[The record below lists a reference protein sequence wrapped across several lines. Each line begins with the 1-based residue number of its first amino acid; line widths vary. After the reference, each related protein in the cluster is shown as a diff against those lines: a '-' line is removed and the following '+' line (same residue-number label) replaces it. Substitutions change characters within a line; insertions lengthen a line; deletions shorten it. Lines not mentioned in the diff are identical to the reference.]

1 MKMAREREN
10 LPVEVR
16 PYRVGLTLS
25 GGGAKGFAHVGA
37 LKAMEELGVRP
48 DIISGTSAGAVI
60 AVTGVNIPLW
70 GSYLISQAIVLLP
83 ALVYVA
89 VHKINI
95 IACMPYRKLR
105 ISDGLLSLLIG
116 YTLIPLMLFI
126 NSVSGLFSTNYV
138 QGSVQELVAYP
149 FWLQLLIIAV
159 LPACVEEFVF
169 RGLIY
174 HSYRKNGILGAAVLS
189 GLVFGLMHLNINQLS
204 YAAVMGI
211 IFALLVEAT
220 GSMYSSMLAH
230 FAANSYSVILMQL
243 VSMTSGGSELL
254 EQSAQAAES
263 SMNSVPVIIAQLV
276 MLGLVA
282 AGFLG
287 IAYLLFKKIA
297 VRNGRWEYLKEQLH
311 KGFKPQNGERFIT
324 PPLIAT
330 VAAALAYML
339 YIEFI

>member
-1 MKMAREREN
+1 MCKRINRFI
-10 LPVEVR
+10 PVLFIS
-16 PYRVGLTLS
+16 YILLS
-25 GGGAKGFAHVGA
+25 ILAGTVI
-37 LKAMEELGVRP
+37 GVM
-48 DIISGTSAGAVI
+48 DI
-60 AVTGVNIPLW
+60 NMPLW
-70 GSYLISQAIVLLP
+70 GSYLLSQAIVLLP
-83 ALVYVA
+83 ALIYVA
-89 VHKINI
+89 IHKINI

-105 ISDGLLSLLIG
+105 ISDGLLSLLFG
-116 YTLIPLMLFI
+116 YALVPTMLF
-126 NSVSGLFSTNYV
+126 VSNLTSLFSTNYV
-138 QGSVQELVAYP
+138 QDSVQELIAYP
-149 FWLQLLIIAV
+149 FVVQLLIIAV

-204 YAAVMGI
+204 YALLMGI
-211 IFALLVEAT
+211 VFALLVEAT

-230 FAANSYSVILMQL
+230 FAANSYSIIMMQL

-263 SMNSVPVIIAQLV
+263 SMNSVPVIIAQVV

-311 KGFKPQNGERFIT
+311 KGFKPQNGERFLT

-330 VAAALAYML
+330 VAAAVVYML
-339 YIEFI
+339 YTEFM

>member
-1 MKMAREREN
+1 MCKRINRFI
-10 LPVEVR
+10 PVLFIS
-16 PYRVGLTLS
+16 YILLS
-25 GGGAKGFAHVGA
+25 I
-37 LKAMEELGVRP
+37 L
-48 DIISGTSAGAVI
+48 AGAVI
-60 AVTGVNIPLW
+60 GVMDINMPLW
-70 GSYLISQAIVLLP
+70 GSYLLSQAIVLLP
-83 ALVYVA
+83 ALIYVA
-89 VHKINI
+89 IHKINI
-95 IACMPYRKLR
+95 IACMPYRRLR
-105 ISDGLLSLLIG
+105 ISDGMLSLLFG
-116 YTLIPLMLFI
+116 YALVPTMLF
-126 NSVSGLFSTNYV
+126 VSNLTSLFSTNYV
-138 QGSVQELVAYP
+138 QDSVQELIAYP
-149 FWLQLLIIAV
+149 FVVQLLIIAV

-204 YAAVMGI
+204 YALLMGI
-211 IFALLVEAT
+211 VFALLVEAT

-230 FAANSYSVILMQL
+230 FAANSYSIIMMQL

-263 SMNSVPVIIAQLV
+263 SMNSVPVIIAQVV

-311 KGFKPQNGERFIT
+311 KGFKPQNGERFLT

>member
-1 MKMAREREN
+1 M
-10 LPVEVR
+10 
-16 PYRVGLTLS
+16 
-25 GGGAKGFAHVGA
+25 
-37 LKAMEELGVRP
+37 
-48 DIISGTSAGAVI
+48 
-60 AVTGVNIPLW
+60 
-70 GSYLISQAIVLLP
+70 
-83 ALVYVA
+83 
-89 VHKINI
+89 
-95 IACMPYRKLR
+95 
-105 ISDGLLSLLIG
+105 
-116 YTLIPLMLFI
+116 
-126 NSVSGLFSTNYV
+126 
-138 QGSVQELVAYP
+138 
-149 FWLQLLIIAV
+149 
-159 LPACVEEFVF
+159 
-169 RGLIY
+169 
-174 HSYRKNGILGAAVLS
+174 LS

-311 KGFKPQNGERFIT
+311 KGFKSQNGERFIT

>member
-1 MKMAREREN
+1 MCKRINRFI
-10 LPVEVR
+10 PVLFIS
-16 PYRVGLTLS
+16 YILLS
-25 GGGAKGFAHVGA
+25 I
-37 LKAMEELGVRP
+37 L
-48 DIISGTSAGAVI
+48 AGAVI
-60 AVTGVNIPLW
+60 GVMDINMPLW
-70 GSYLISQAIVLLP
+70 GSYLLSQAIVLLP
-83 ALVYVA
+83 ALIYVA
-89 VHKINI
+89 IHKINI
-95 IACMPYRKLR
+95 IACMPYRRLR
-105 ISDGLLSLLIG
+105 ISDGLLSLLFG
-116 YTLIPLMLFI
+116 YALVPTMLF
-126 NSVSGLFSTNYV
+126 VSNLTSLFSTNYV
-138 QGSVQELVAYP
+138 QDSVQELIAYP
-149 FWLQLLIIAV
+149 FVVQLLIIAV

-204 YAAVMGI
+204 YALLMGI
-211 IFALLVEAT
+211 VFALLVEAT

-230 FAANSYSVILMQL
+230 FAANSYSIIMMQL

-263 SMNSVPVIIAQLV
+263 SMNSVPVIIAQVV

-311 KGFKPQNGERFIT
+311 KGFKPQNGERFLT

-330 VAAALAYML
+330 VAAALVYML

>member
-1 MKMAREREN
+1 MCKRINRFI
-10 LPVEVR
+10 PVLFIS
-16 PYRVGLTLS
+16 YILLS
-25 GGGAKGFAHVGA
+25 I
-37 LKAMEELGVRP
+37 L
-48 DIISGTSAGAVI
+48 AGAVI
-60 AVTGVNIPLW
+60 GVMNINMPLW
-70 GSYLISQAIVLLP
+70 GSYLLSQAIVLLP
-83 ALVYVA
+83 ALIYVA
-89 VHKINI
+89 IHKINI
-95 IACMPYRKLR
+95 IACMPYRRLR
-105 ISDGLLSLLIG
+105 ISDGLLSLLFG
-116 YTLIPLMLFI
+116 YALVPTMLF
-126 NSVSGLFSTNYV
+126 VSNLTSLFSTNYV
-138 QGSVQELVAYP
+138 QDSVQELIAYP
-149 FWLQLLIIAV
+149 FVVQLLIIAV

-204 YAAVMGI
+204 YALLMGI
-211 IFALLVEAT
+211 VFALLVEAT

-230 FAANSYSVILMQL
+230 FAANSYSIIMMQL

-263 SMNSVPVIIAQLV
+263 SMNSVPVIIAQVV

>member
-1 MKMAREREN
+1 MCKRINRFIPD
-10 LPVEVR
+10 LFIS
-16 PYRVGLTLS
+16 YILLS
-25 GGGAKGFAHVGA
+25 I
-37 LKAMEELGVRP
+37 L
-48 DIISGTSAGAVI
+48 AGAVI
-60 AVTGVNIPLW
+60 GVMDINMPLW
-70 GSYLISQAIVLLP
+70 GSYLLSQAIVLLP
-83 ALVYVA
+83 ALIYVA
-89 VHKINI
+89 IHKINI
-95 IACMPYRKLR
+95 IACMPYRRLR
-105 ISDGLLSLLIG
+105 ISDGLLSLLFG
-116 YTLIPLMLFI
+116 YALVPTMLF
-126 NSVSGLFSTNYV
+126 VSNLTSLFSTNYV
-138 QGSVQELVAYP
+138 QDSVQELIAYP
-149 FWLQLLIIAV
+149 FVVQLLIIAV

-204 YAAVMGI
+204 YALLMGI
-211 IFALLVEAT
+211 VFALLVEVT

-230 FAANSYSVILMQL
+230 FAANSYSIIMMQL

-263 SMNSVPVIIAQLV
+263 SMNSVPVIIAQVV

-311 KGFKPQNGERFIT
+311 KGFKPQNGERFLT

-330 VAAALAYML
+330 VAAAVVYML
-339 YIEFI
+339 YMEFM

>member
-1 MKMAREREN
+1 MCKRINRFI
-10 LPVEVR
+10 PVLFIS
-16 PYRVGLTLS
+16 YILLS
-25 GGGAKGFAHVGA
+25 ILAGTVI
-37 LKAMEELGVRP
+37 GVM
-48 DIISGTSAGAVI
+48 DI
-60 AVTGVNIPLW
+60 NMPLW
-70 GSYLISQAIVLLP
+70 GSYLLSQAIVLLP
-83 ALVYVA
+83 ALIYVA
-89 VHKINI
+89 IHKINI

-105 ISDGLLSLLIG
+105 ISDGLLSLLFG
-116 YTLIPLMLFI
+116 YALVPMMLFV
-126 NSVSGLFSTNYV
+126 NNLTSLFSTNYV
-138 QGSVQELVAYP
+138 QDSVQELIAYP
-149 FWLQLLIIAV
+149 FVVQLLIIAV

-204 YAAVMGI
+204 YALLMGI
-211 IFALLVEAT
+211 VFALLVEAT

-230 FAANSYSVILMQL
+230 FAANSYSIIMMQL

-263 SMNSVPVIIAQLV
+263 TMNSVPVIIAQLV

>member
-1 MKMAREREN
+1 MCKRINRFI
-10 LPVEVR
+10 PVLFIS
-16 PYRVGLTLS
+16 YILLS
-25 GGGAKGFAHVGA
+25 ILAGTVI
-37 LKAMEELGVRP
+37 GVM
-48 DIISGTSAGAVI
+48 DI
-60 AVTGVNIPLW
+60 NMPLW
-70 GSYLISQAIVLLP
+70 GSYLLSQAIVLLP
-83 ALVYVA
+83 ALIYVA
-89 VHKINI
+89 IHKINI

-105 ISDGLLSLLIG
+105 ISDGLLSLLFG
-116 YTLIPLMLFI
+116 YALVPTMLF
-126 NSVSGLFSTNYV
+126 VSNLTSLFSTNYV
-138 QGSVQELVAYP
+138 QDSVQELIAYP
-149 FWLQLLIIAV
+149 FVVQLLIIAV

-204 YAAVMGI
+204 YALLMGI
-211 IFALLVEAT
+211 VFALLVEAT

-230 FAANSYSVILMQL
+230 FAANSYSIIMMQL

-254 EQSAQAAES
+254 TQSAEAA
-263 SMNSVPVIIAQLV
+263 QGV

-311 KGFKPQNGERFIT
+311 KGFKPQNGERFLT

-330 VAAALAYML
+330 VAAAVVYML
-339 YIEFI
+339 YTEFM

>member
-1 MKMAREREN
+1 MCKRINRFI
-10 LPVEVR
+10 PVLFIS
-16 PYRVGLTLS
+16 YILLS
-25 GGGAKGFAHVGA
+25 ILAGTVI
-37 LKAMEELGVRP
+37 GVM
-48 DIISGTSAGAVI
+48 DI
-60 AVTGVNIPLW
+60 NMPLW
-70 GSYLISQAIVLLP
+70 GSYLISQAIVLIP
-83 ALVYVA
+83 ALIYVA
-89 VHKINI
+89 IHKINI

-105 ISDGLLSLLIG
+105 ISDGLLSLLFG
-116 YTLIPLMLFI
+116 YALVPTMLF
-126 NSVSGLFSTNYV
+126 VSNLTSLFSTNYV
-138 QGSVQELVAYP
+138 QDSVQELIAYP
-149 FWLQLLIIAV
+149 FVVQLLIIAV

-204 YAAVMGI
+204 YALLMGI
-211 IFALLVEAT
+211 VFALLVEAT

-230 FAANSYSVILMQL
+230 FAANSYSIIMMQL

-263 SMNSVPVIIAQLV
+263 SMNSVPVIIAQVV

-311 KGFKPQNGERFIT
+311 KGFKPQNGERFLT

-330 VAAALAYML
+330 VAAAVVYML
-339 YIEFI
+339 YTEFM

>member
-1 MKMAREREN
+1 MCKRINRFI
-10 LPVEVR
+10 PVLFIS
-16 PYRVGLTLS
+16 YILLS
-25 GGGAKGFAHVGA
+25 I
-37 LKAMEELGVRP
+37 L
-48 DIISGTSAGAVI
+48 AGAVI
-60 AVTGVNIPLW
+60 GVMDINMPLW

-83 ALVYVA
+83 ALIYVA
-89 VHKINI
+89 IHKINI
-95 IACMPYRKLR
+95 IVCMPYRKLR
-105 ISDGLLSLLIG
+105 ISDGLLSLLFG
-116 YTLIPLMLFI
+116 YALVPTMLF
-126 NSVSGLFSTNYV
+126 VSNLTSLFSTNYV
-138 QGSVQELVAYP
+138 QDSVQELIAYP
-149 FWLQLLIIAV
+149 FVVQLLIIAV

-204 YAAVMGI
+204 YALLMGI
-211 IFALLVEAT
+211 VFALLVEAT

-230 FAANSYSVILMQL
+230 FAANSYSIIMMQL

-263 SMNSVPVIIAQLV
+263 SMNSVPVIIAQVV

-330 VAAALAYML
+330 VAAAVVYML
-339 YIEFI
+339 YMEFM

>member
-1 MKMAREREN
+1 MCKRINRFI
-10 LPVEVR
+10 PVLFIS
-16 PYRVGLTLS
+16 YILLS
-25 GGGAKGFAHVGA
+25 I
-37 LKAMEELGVRP
+37 L
-48 DIISGTSAGAVI
+48 AGAVI
-60 AVTGVNIPLW
+60 GVMDINMPLW
-70 GSYLISQAIVLLP
+70 GSYLLSQAIVLLP
-83 ALVYVA
+83 ALIYVA
-89 VHKINI
+89 IHKINI
-95 IACMPYRKLR
+95 IACMPYRRLR
-105 ISDGLLSLLIG
+105 ISDGLLSLLFG
-116 YTLIPLMLFI
+116 YALVPTMLF
-126 NSVSGLFSTNYV
+126 VSNLTSLFSTNYV
-138 QGSVQELVAYP
+138 QDSVQELIAYP
-149 FWLQLLIIAV
+149 FVVQLLIIAV

-204 YAAVMGI
+204 YALLMGI
-211 IFALLVEAT
+211 VFALLVEAT

-230 FAANSYSVILMQL
+230 FAANSYSIIMMQL

-263 SMNSVPVIIAQLV
+263 SMNSVPVIIAQVV

-330 VAAALAYML
+330 VAAALAYMPVSYTHL
-339 YIEFI
+339 TLPTIA

>member
-1 MKMAREREN
+1 MCKRINRFI
-10 LPVEVR
+10 PVLFIS
-16 PYRVGLTLS
+16 YILLS
-25 GGGAKGFAHVGA
+25 I
-37 LKAMEELGVRP
+37 L
-48 DIISGTSAGAVI
+48 AGAVI
-60 AVTGVNIPLW
+60 GVMDINMPLW
-70 GSYLISQAIVLLP
+70 GSYLLSQAIVLLP
-83 ALVYVA
+83 ALIYVA
-89 VHKINI
+89 IHKINI
-95 IACMPYRKLR
+95 IACMPYRRLR
-105 ISDGLLSLLIG
+105 ISDGLLSLLFG
-116 YTLIPLMLFI
+116 YALVPTMLF
-126 NSVSGLFSTNYV
+126 VSNLTSLFSTNYV
-138 QGSVQELVAYP
+138 QDSVQELIAYP
-149 FWLQLLIIAV
+149 FVVQLLIIAV

-204 YAAVMGI
+204 YALLMGI
-211 IFALLVEAT
+211 VFALLVEVT

-230 FAANSYSVILMQL
+230 FAANSYSIIMMQL
-243 VSMTSGGSELL
+243 VSMTSDGSELL

-263 SMNSVPVIIAQLV
+263 SMNSVPVIIAQVV

-311 KGFKPQNGERFIT
+311 KGFKPQNGERFLT

-330 VAAALAYML
+330 VAAAVVYML
-339 YIEFI
+339 YTEFM

>member
-1 MKMAREREN
+1 MCKRINRFI
-10 LPVEVR
+10 PVLFIS
-16 PYRVGLTLS
+16 YILLS
-25 GGGAKGFAHVGA
+25 I
-37 LKAMEELGVRP
+37 L
-48 DIISGTSAGAVI
+48 AGAVI
-60 AVTGVNIPLW
+60 GVMDINMPLW

-83 ALVYVA
+83 ALIYVA
-89 VHKINI
+89 IHKINI
-95 IACMPYRKLR
+95 IACMPYRRLR
-105 ISDGLLSLLIG
+105 ISDGLLSLLFG
-116 YTLIPLMLFI
+116 YALVPTMLF
-126 NSVSGLFSTNYV
+126 VSNLTSLFSTNYV
-138 QGSVQELVAYP
+138 QDSVQELIAYP
-149 FWLQLLIIAV
+149 FVVQLLIIAV

-204 YAAVMGI
+204 YALLMGI
-211 IFALLVEAT
+211 VFALLVEAT

-230 FAANSYSVILMQL
+230 FAANSYSIIMMQL

>member
-1 MKMAREREN
+1 MCKRINRFIPA
-10 LPVEVR
+10 LFVSSIV
-16 PYRVGLTLS
+16 LTIL
-25 GGGAKGFAHVGA
+25 A
-37 LKAMEELGVRP
+37 
-48 DIISGTSAGAVI
+48 GTVI

-105 ISDGLLSLLIG
+105 ISDGLLSLLLG

-243 VSMTSGGSELL
+243 VSMTSNGSELL

-263 SMNSVPVIIAQLV
+263 SMSSMPVIIAQLV

-330 VAAALAYML
+330 VAAALVYML

>member
-1 MKMAREREN
+1 MCKRINRFI
-10 LPVEVR
+10 PVLFIS
-16 PYRVGLTLS
+16 YILLS
-25 GGGAKGFAHVGA
+25 ILAGTVI
-37 LKAMEELGVRP
+37 GVM
-48 DIISGTSAGAVI
+48 DI
-60 AVTGVNIPLW
+60 NMPLW
-70 GSYLISQAIVLLP
+70 GSYLISQAIVLIP
-83 ALVYVA
+83 ALIYVA
-89 VHKINI
+89 IHKINI

-105 ISDGLLSLLIG
+105 ISDGLLSLLFG
-116 YTLIPLMLFI
+116 YALVPTMLF
-126 NSVSGLFSTNYV
+126 VSNLTSLFSTNYV
-138 QGSVQELVAYP
+138 QDSVQELIAYP
-149 FWLQLLIIAV
+149 FVVQLLIIAV

-204 YAAVMGI
+204 YALLMGI
-211 IFALLVEAT
+211 VFELLVEAT

>member
-1 MKMAREREN
+1 MCKRINRFISV
-10 LPVEVR
+10 LFIS
-16 PYRVGLTLS
+16 YILLS
-25 GGGAKGFAHVGA
+25 ILAGTVI
-37 LKAMEELGVRP
+37 GVM
-48 DIISGTSAGAVI
+48 DI
-60 AVTGVNIPLW
+60 NMPLW
-70 GSYLISQAIVLLP
+70 GSYLLSQAIVLLP
-83 ALVYVA
+83 ALIYVA
-89 VHKINI
+89 IHKINI

-105 ISDGLLSLLIG
+105 ISDGLLSLLFG
-116 YTLIPLMLFI
+116 YALVPTMLF
-126 NSVSGLFSTNYV
+126 VSNLTSLFSTNYV
-138 QGSVQELVAYP
+138 QDSVQELIAYP
-149 FWLQLLIIAV
+149 FVVQLLIIAV

-204 YAAVMGI
+204 YALLMGI
-211 IFALLVEAT
+211 VFALLVEVT

-230 FAANSYSVILMQL
+230 FAANSYSIIMMQL

-263 SMNSVPVIIAQLV
+263 SMNSVPVIIAQVV

-311 KGFKPQNGERFIT
+311 KGFKPQNGERFLT

-330 VAAALAYML
+330 VAAAVVYML
-339 YIEFI
+339 YTEFM

>member
-1 MKMAREREN
+1 MCKRINRFI
-10 LPVEVR
+10 PVLFIS
-16 PYRVGLTLS
+16 YILLS
-25 GGGAKGFAHVGA
+25 ILAGTVI
-37 LKAMEELGVRP
+37 GVM
-48 DIISGTSAGAVI
+48 DI
-60 AVTGVNIPLW
+60 NMPLW
-70 GSYLISQAIVLLP
+70 GSYLLSQAIVLLP
-83 ALVYVA
+83 ALIYVA
-89 VHKINI
+89 IHKINI

-105 ISDGLLSLLIG
+105 ISDGLLSLLFG
-116 YTLIPLMLFI
+116 YALVPTMLF
-126 NSVSGLFSTNYV
+126 VSNLTSLFSTNYV

-204 YAAVMGI
+204 YALLMGI
-211 IFALLVEAT
+211 VFALLVEVT

-230 FAANSYSVILMQL
+230 FAANSYSIIMMQL

-263 SMNSVPVIIAQLV
+263 SMNSVPVIIAQVV

-311 KGFKPQNGERFIT
+311 KGFKPQNGERFLT

-330 VAAALAYML
+330 VAAAVVYML
-339 YIEFI
+339 YTEFM

>member
-1 MKMAREREN
+1 MCKRINRFI
-10 LPVEVR
+10 PVLFIS
-16 PYRVGLTLS
+16 YILLS
-25 GGGAKGFAHVGA
+25 I
-37 LKAMEELGVRP
+37 L
-48 DIISGTSAGAVI
+48 AGAVI
-60 AVTGVNIPLW
+60 GVMDINMPLW
-70 GSYLISQAIVLLP
+70 GSYLLSQAIVLLP
-83 ALVYVA
+83 ALIYVA
-89 VHKINI
+89 IHKINI
-95 IACMPYRKLR
+95 IACMPYRRLR
-105 ISDGLLSLLIG
+105 ISDGLLSLLFG
-116 YTLIPLMLFI
+116 YALVPTMLF
-126 NSVSGLFSTNYV
+126 VSNLTSLFSTNYV
-138 QGSVQELVAYP
+138 QDSVQELIAYP
-149 FWLQLLIIAV
+149 FVVQLLIIAV

-204 YAAVMGI
+204 YALLMGI
-211 IFALLVEAT
+211 VFALLVEVT

-230 FAANSYSVILMQL
+230 FAANSYSIIMMQL

-263 SMNSVPVIIAQLV
+263 SMNSVPVIIAQVV

-311 KGFKPQNGERFIT
+311 KGFKPQNGERFLT

-330 VAAALAYML
+330 VRRQWYTCCIRNLCKGC
-339 YIEFI
+339 

>member
-1 MKMAREREN
+1 MCKRINRFI
-10 LPVEVR
+10 PVLFIS
-16 PYRVGLTLS
+16 YILLS
-25 GGGAKGFAHVGA
+25 I
-37 LKAMEELGVRP
+37 L
-48 DIISGTSAGAVI
+48 AGAVI
-60 AVTGVNIPLW
+60 GVMDINMPLW
-70 GSYLISQAIVLLP
+70 GSYLLSQAIVLLP
-83 ALVYVA
+83 ALIYVA
-89 VHKINI
+89 IHKINI
-95 IACMPYRKLR
+95 IACMPYRRLR
-105 ISDGLLSLLIG
+105 ISDGLLSLLFG
-116 YTLIPLMLFI
+116 YALVPTMLF
-126 NSVSGLFSTNYV
+126 VSNLTSLFSTNYV
-138 QGSVQELVAYP
+138 QDSVQELIAYP
-149 FWLQLLIIAV
+149 FVVQLLIIAV

-204 YAAVMGI
+204 YALLMGI
-211 IFALLVEAT
+211 VFALLVEVT

-230 FAANSYSVILMQL
+230 FAANSYSIIMMQL

-263 SMNSVPVIIAQLV
+263 SMNSVPVIIAQVV

-311 KGFKPQNGERFIT
+311 KGFKPQNGERFLT

-330 VAAALAYML
+330 VAAAVSRKY
-339 YIEFI
+339 

>member
-1 MKMAREREN
+1 MCKRINRFI
-10 LPVEVR
+10 PVLFIS
-16 PYRVGLTLS
+16 YILLS
-25 GGGAKGFAHVGA
+25 I
-37 LKAMEELGVRP
+37 L
-48 DIISGTSAGAVI
+48 AGAVI
-60 AVTGVNIPLW
+60 GVMDINMPLW
-70 GSYLISQAIVLLP
+70 GSYLLSQAIVLLP
-83 ALVYVA
+83 ALIYVA
-89 VHKINI
+89 IHKINI
-95 IACMPYRKLR
+95 IACMPYRRLR
-105 ISDGLLSLLIG
+105 ISDGLLSLLFG
-116 YTLIPLMLFI
+116 YALVPTMLF
-126 NSVSGLFSTNYV
+126 VSNLTSLFSTNYV
-138 QGSVQELVAYP
+138 QDSVQELIAYP
-149 FWLQLLIIAV
+149 FVVQLLIIAV

-204 YAAVMGI
+204 YALLMGI
-211 IFALLVEAT
+211 VFALLVEAT

-230 FAANSYSVILMQL
+230 FAANSYSIIMMQL

-330 VAAALAYML
+330 VAAAVVYML
-339 YIEFI
+339 YTEFM

>member
-1 MKMAREREN
+1 MCKRINRFISV
-10 LPVEVR
+10 LFVSSIV
-16 PYRVGLTLS
+16 LTIL
-25 GGGAKGFAHVGA
+25 
-37 LKAMEELGVRP
+37 
-48 DIISGTSAGAVI
+48 AGAVI

>member
-1 MKMAREREN
+1 MCKRINRFIPA
-10 LPVEVR
+10 LFVSSIV
-16 PYRVGLTLS
+16 LTIL
-25 GGGAKGFAHVGA
+25 
-37 LKAMEELGVRP
+37 
-48 DIISGTSAGAVI
+48 AGAVI

-311 KGFKPQNGERFIT
+311 KGFKQQNGERFIT

>member
-1 MKMAREREN
+1 M
-10 LPVEVR
+10 
-16 PYRVGLTLS
+16 LTIL
-25 GGGAKGFAHVGA
+25 
-37 LKAMEELGVRP
+37 
-48 DIISGTSAGAVI
+48 AGAVI
-60 AVTGVNIPLW
+60 TVTGVNIPLW

-311 KGFKPQNGERFIT
+311 KGFKPQNGERFIP

>member
-1 MKMAREREN
+1 MCKRINRFI
-10 LPVEVR
+10 PVLFIS
-16 PYRVGLTLS
+16 YILLS
-25 GGGAKGFAHVGA
+25 ILAGTVI
-37 LKAMEELGVRP
+37 GVM
-48 DIISGTSAGAVI
+48 DI
-60 AVTGVNIPLW
+60 NMPLW
-70 GSYLISQAIVLLP
+70 GSYLLSQAIVLLP
-83 ALVYVA
+83 ALIYVA
-89 VHKINI
+89 IHKINI
-95 IACMPYRKLR
+95 IACMPYRRLR
-105 ISDGLLSLLIG
+105 ISDGLLSLLFG
-116 YTLIPLMLFI
+116 YALVPTMLF
-126 NSVSGLFSTNYV
+126 VSNLTSLFSTNYV
-138 QGSVQELVAYP
+138 QDSVQELIAYP
-149 FWLQLLIIAV
+149 FVVQLLIIAV

-204 YAAVMGI
+204 YALLMGI
-211 IFALLVEAT
+211 VFALLVEAT

-230 FAANSYSVILMQL
+230 FAANSYSIIMMQL

-263 SMNSVPVIIAQLV
+263 SMNSVPVIIAQVV

-330 VAAALAYML
+330 VAAAVVYML
-339 YIEFI
+339 YTEFM

>member
-1 MKMAREREN
+1 MCKRINRFI
-10 LPVEVR
+10 PVLFIS
-16 PYRVGLTLS
+16 YILLS
-25 GGGAKGFAHVGA
+25 ILAGTVI
-37 LKAMEELGVRP
+37 GVM
-48 DIISGTSAGAVI
+48 DI
-60 AVTGVNIPLW
+60 NMPLW
-70 GSYLISQAIVLLP
+70 GSYLLSQAIVLLP

-204 YAAVMGI
+204 YALLMGI
-211 IFALLVEAT
+211 VFALLVEAT

-230 FAANSYSVILMQL
+230 FAANSYSIIMMQL

>member
-1 MKMAREREN
+1 MCKRINRFI
-10 LPVEVR
+10 PVLFIS
-16 PYRVGLTLS
+16 YILLS
-25 GGGAKGFAHVGA
+25 I
-37 LKAMEELGVRP
+37 L
-48 DIISGTSAGAVI
+48 AGAVI
-60 AVTGVNIPLW
+60 GVMNINMPLW
-70 GSYLISQAIVLLP
+70 GSYLLSQAIVLLP
-83 ALVYVA
+83 ALIYVA
-89 VHKINI
+89 IHKINI
-95 IACMPYRKLR
+95 IACMPYRRLR
-105 ISDGLLSLLIG
+105 ISDGLLSLLFG
-116 YTLIPLMLFI
+116 YALVPTMLF
-126 NSVSGLFSTNYV
+126 VSNLTSLFSTNYV
-138 QGSVQELVAYP
+138 QDSVQELIAYP
-149 FWLQLLIIAV
+149 FVVQLLIIAV

-204 YAAVMGI
+204 YALLMGI
-211 IFALLVEAT
+211 VFALLVEAT

-230 FAANSYSVILMQL
+230 FAANSYSIIMMQL

-263 SMNSVPVIIAQLV
+263 SMNSVPVIIAQVV

-330 VAAALAYML
+330 VAAAVVYML
-339 YIEFI
+339 YTEFM

>member
-1 MKMAREREN
+1 MCKRINRFI
-10 LPVEVR
+10 PVLFIS
-16 PYRVGLTLS
+16 YILLS
-25 GGGAKGFAHVGA
+25 I
-37 LKAMEELGVRP
+37 L
-48 DIISGTSAGAVI
+48 AGAVI
-60 AVTGVNIPLW
+60 GVMDINMPLW
-70 GSYLISQAIVLLP
+70 GSYLLSQAIVLLP
-83 ALVYVA
+83 ALIYVA
-89 VHKINI
+89 IHKINI
-95 IACMPYRKLR
+95 IACMPYRRLR
-105 ISDGLLSLLIG
+105 ISDGLLSLLFG
-116 YTLIPLMLFI
+116 YALVPTMLF
-126 NSVSGLFSTNYV
+126 VSNLTSLFSTNYV
-138 QGSVQELVAYP
+138 QDSVQELIAYP
-149 FWLQLLIIAV
+149 FVVQLLIIAV

-204 YAAVMGI
+204 YALLMGI
-211 IFALLVEAT
+211 VFALLVEAT

-230 FAANSYSVILMQL
+230 FAANSYSIIMMQL

-263 SMNSVPVIIAQLV
+263 SMNSVPVIIAQVV

-311 KGFKPQNGERFIT
+311 KGFKPQNGERFLT

-330 VAAALAYML
+330 IAAAVVYML
-339 YIEFI
+339 YTEFM

>member
-1 MKMAREREN
+1 MCKRINRFI
-10 LPVEVR
+10 PVLFIS
-16 PYRVGLTLS
+16 YILLS
-25 GGGAKGFAHVGA
+25 I
-37 LKAMEELGVRP
+37 L
-48 DIISGTSAGAVI
+48 AGAVI
-60 AVTGVNIPLW
+60 GVMDINMPLW
-70 GSYLISQAIVLLP
+70 GSYLLSQAIVLLP

-95 IACMPYRKLR
+95 IACMPYRRLR
-105 ISDGLLSLLIG
+105 ISDGLLSLLFG
-116 YTLIPLMLFI
+116 YALVPTMLF
-126 NSVSGLFSTNYV
+126 VSNLTSLFSTNYV
-138 QGSVQELVAYP
+138 QDSVQELIAYP
-149 FWLQLLIIAV
+149 FVVQLLIIAV

-204 YAAVMGI
+204 YALLMGI
-211 IFALLVEAT
+211 VFALLVEVT

-230 FAANSYSVILMQL
+230 FAANSYSIIMMQL

-263 SMNSVPVIIAQLV
+263 SMNSVPVIIAQVV

-311 KGFKPQNGERFIT
+311 KGFKPQNGERFLT

-330 VAAALAYML
+330 VAAAVVYML
-339 YIEFI
+339 YTEFM

>member
-1 MKMAREREN
+1 MCKRINRFI
-10 LPVEVR
+10 PVLFIS
-16 PYRVGLTLS
+16 YILLS
-25 GGGAKGFAHVGA
+25 I
-37 LKAMEELGVRP
+37 L
-48 DIISGTSAGAVI
+48 AGAVI
-60 AVTGVNIPLW
+60 GVMDINMPLW

-83 ALVYVA
+83 ALIYVA
-89 VHKINI
+89 IHKINI

-105 ISDGLLSLLIG
+105 ISDGLLSLLFG
-116 YTLIPLMLFI
+116 YALVPTMLF
-126 NSVSGLFSTNYV
+126 VSNLTSLFSTNYV
-138 QGSVQELVAYP
+138 QDSVQELIAYP
-149 FWLQLLIIAV
+149 FVVQLLIIAV

-204 YAAVMGI
+204 YALLMGI
-211 IFALLVEAT
+211 VFALLVEAT

-230 FAANSYSVILMQL
+230 FAANSYSIIMMQL

-263 SMNSVPVIIAQLV
+263 SMNSVPVIIAQVV

-330 VAAALAYML
+330 VAAAVVYML
-339 YIEFI
+339 YTEFM

>member
-1 MKMAREREN
+1 MCKRINRFI
-10 LPVEVR
+10 PVLFIS
-16 PYRVGLTLS
+16 YILLS
-25 GGGAKGFAHVGA
+25 I
-37 LKAMEELGVRP
+37 L
-48 DIISGTSAGAVI
+48 AGAVI
-60 AVTGVNIPLW
+60 GVMDINMPLW
-70 GSYLISQAIVLLP
+70 GSYLLSQAIVLLP
-83 ALVYVA
+83 ALIYVA
-89 VHKINI
+89 IHKINI
-95 IACMPYRKLR
+95 IACMPYRRLR
-105 ISDGLLSLLIG
+105 ISDGLLSLLFG
-116 YTLIPLMLFI
+116 YALVPTMLF
-126 NSVSGLFSTNYV
+126 VSNLTSLFLTNYV
-138 QGSVQELVAYP
+138 QDSVQELIAYP
-149 FWLQLLIIAV
+149 FVVQLLIIAV

-204 YAAVMGI
+204 YALLMGI
-211 IFALLVEAT
+211 VFALLVEVT

-230 FAANSYSVILMQL
+230 FAANSYSIIMMQL

-263 SMNSVPVIIAQLV
+263 SMNSVPVIIAQVV

-311 KGFKPQNGERFIT
+311 KGFKPQNGERFLT

-330 VAAALAYML
+330 VAAAVVYML
-339 YIEFI
+339 YTEFM

>member
-1 MKMAREREN
+1 MCKRINRFI
-10 LPVEVR
+10 PVLFIS
-16 PYRVGLTLS
+16 YILLS
-25 GGGAKGFAHVGA
+25 I
-37 LKAMEELGVRP
+37 L
-48 DIISGTSAGAVI
+48 AGAVI
-60 AVTGVNIPLW
+60 GVMDINMPLW
-70 GSYLISQAIVLLP
+70 GSYLLSQAIVLLP
-83 ALVYVA
+83 ALIYVA
-89 VHKINI
+89 IHKINI
-95 IACMPYRKLR
+95 IACMPYRRLR
-105 ISDGLLSLLIG
+105 ISDGLLSLLFG
-116 YTLIPLMLFI
+116 YALVPTMLF
-126 NSVSGLFSTNYV
+126 VSNLTSLFSTNYV
-138 QGSVQELVAYP
+138 QDSVQELIAYP
-149 FWLQLLIIAV
+149 FVVQLLIIAV

-204 YAAVMGI
+204 YALLMGI
-211 IFALLVEAT
+211 VFALLVEVT

-230 FAANSYSVILMQL
+230 FAANSYSIIMMQL

-263 SMNSVPVIIAQLV
+263 SMNSVPVIIAQVV

-287 IAYLLFKKIA
+287 MAYLLFKKIA

-311 KGFKPQNGERFIT
+311 KGFKPQNGERFLT

-330 VAAALAYML
+330 VAAAVVYML
-339 YIEFI
+339 YTEFM

>member
-1 MKMAREREN
+1 MCKRINRFI
-10 LPVEVR
+10 PVLFIS
-16 PYRVGLTLS
+16 YILLS
-25 GGGAKGFAHVGA
+25 ILAGTVI
-37 LKAMEELGVRP
+37 GVM
-48 DIISGTSAGAVI
+48 DI
-60 AVTGVNIPLW
+60 NMPLW
-70 GSYLISQAIVLLP
+70 GSYLLSQAIVLLP
-83 ALVYVA
+83 ALIYVA
-89 VHKINI
+89 IHKINI

-105 ISDGLLSLLIG
+105 ISDGLLSLLFG
-116 YTLIPLMLFI
+116 YALVPMMLFV
-126 NSVSGLFSTNYV
+126 NNLTSLFSTNYV
-138 QGSVQELVAYP
+138 QDSVQELIAYP
-149 FWLQLLIIAV
+149 FVVQLLIIAV

-204 YAAVMGI
+204 YALLMGI
-211 IFALLVEAT
+211 VFALLVEAT

-230 FAANSYSVILMQL
+230 FAANSYSIIMMQL

-263 SMNSVPVIIAQLV
+263 SMNSVPVIIAQVV

-311 KGFKPQNGERFIT
+311 KGFKPQNGERFLT

-330 VAAALAYML
+330 VAAAVVYML
-339 YIEFI
+339 YTEFM

>member
-1 MKMAREREN
+1 MCKRINRFI
-10 LPVEVR
+10 PVLFVSGI
-16 PYRVGLTLS
+16 VLTIL
-25 GGGAKGFAHVGA
+25 
-37 LKAMEELGVRP
+37 
-48 DIISGTSAGAVI
+48 AGAVI

-243 VSMTSGGSELL
+243 VSMTSGGELL

>member
-1 MKMAREREN
+1 MCKRINRFI
-10 LPVEVR
+10 PVLFIS
-16 PYRVGLTLS
+16 YILLS
-25 GGGAKGFAHVGA
+25 I
-37 LKAMEELGVRP
+37 L
-48 DIISGTSAGAVI
+48 AGAVI
-60 AVTGVNIPLW
+60 GVMDINMPLW
-70 GSYLISQAIVLLP
+70 GSYLLSQAIVLLP
-83 ALVYVA
+83 ALIYVA
-89 VHKINI
+89 IHKINI
-95 IACMPYRKLR
+95 IACMPYRRLW
-105 ISDGLLSLLIG
+105 ISDGLLSLLFG
-116 YTLIPLMLFI
+116 YALVPTMLF
-126 NSVSGLFSTNYV
+126 VSNLTSLFSTNYV
-138 QGSVQELVAYP
+138 QDSVQELIAYP
-149 FWLQLLIIAV
+149 FVVQLLIIAV

-204 YAAVMGI
+204 YALLMGI
-211 IFALLVEAT
+211 VFALLVEVT

-230 FAANSYSVILMQL
+230 FAANSYSIIMMQL
-243 VSMTSGGSELL
+243 VSMTSGGCEML

-263 SMNSVPVIIAQLV
+263 SMNSVPVIIAQVV

>member
-1 MKMAREREN
+1 MCKRINRFI
-10 LPVEVR
+10 PVLFIS
-16 PYRVGLTLS
+16 YILLS
-25 GGGAKGFAHVGA
+25 I
-37 LKAMEELGVRP
+37 L
-48 DIISGTSAGAVI
+48 AGAVI
-60 AVTGVNIPLW
+60 GVMDINMPLW
-70 GSYLISQAIVLLP
+70 GSYLLSQAIVLLP
-83 ALVYVA
+83 ALIYVA
-89 VHKINI
+89 IHKINI
-95 IACMPYRKLR
+95 IACMPYRRLR
-105 ISDGLLSLLIG
+105 ISDGLLSLLFG
-116 YTLIPLMLFI
+116 YALVPTMLF
-126 NSVSGLFSTNYV
+126 VSNLTSLFSTNYV
-138 QGSVQELVAYP
+138 QDSVQELIAYP
-149 FWLQLLIIAV
+149 FVVQLLIIAV

-204 YAAVMGI
+204 YALLMGI
-211 IFALLVEAT
+211 VFALLVEVT

-230 FAANSYSVILMQL
+230 FAANSYSIIMMQL

-263 SMNSVPVIIAQLV
+263 SMNSVPVIIAQVV

-311 KGFKPQNGERFIT
+311 KGFKPQNGERFLT

-330 VAAALAYML
+330 VAVAVVYML
-339 YIEFI
+339 YTEFM

>member
-1 MKMAREREN
+1 MCKRINRFI
-10 LPVEVR
+10 PVLFIS
-16 PYRVGLTLS
+16 YILLS
-25 GGGAKGFAHVGA
+25 I
-37 LKAMEELGVRP
+37 L
-48 DIISGTSAGAVI
+48 AGAVI
-60 AVTGVNIPLW
+60 GVMDINMPLW
-70 GSYLISQAIVLLP
+70 GSYLLSQAIVLLP
-83 ALVYVA
+83 ALIYVA
-89 VHKINI
+89 IHKINI

-105 ISDGLLSLLIG
+105 ISDGLLSLLFG
-116 YTLIPLMLFI
+116 YALVPTMLF
-126 NSVSGLFSTNYV
+126 VSNLTSLFSTNYV
-138 QGSVQELVAYP
+138 QDSVQELIAYP
-149 FWLQLLIIAV
+149 FVVQLLIIAV

>member
-1 MKMAREREN
+1 MCKRINRFI
-10 LPVEVR
+10 PVLFIS
-16 PYRVGLTLS
+16 YILLS
-25 GGGAKGFAHVGA
+25 I
-37 LKAMEELGVRP
+37 L
-48 DIISGTSAGAVI
+48 AGAVI
-60 AVTGVNIPLW
+60 GVMDINMPLW
-70 GSYLISQAIVLLP
+70 GSYLLSQAIVLLP
-83 ALVYVA
+83 ALIYVA
-89 VHKINI
+89 IHKINI
-95 IACMPYRKLR
+95 IACMPYRRLR
-105 ISDGLLSLLIG
+105 ISDGLLSLLFG
-116 YTLIPLMLFI
+116 YALVPTMLF
-126 NSVSGLFSTNYV
+126 VSNLTSLFSTNYV
-138 QGSVQELVAYP
+138 QDSVQELIAYP
-149 FWLQLLIIAV
+149 FVVQLLIIAV

-204 YAAVMGI
+204 YALLMGI
-211 IFALLVEAT
+211 VFALLVEVT

-230 FAANSYSVILMQL
+230 FAANSYSIIMMQL

>member
-1 MKMAREREN
+1 MCKRINRFIPA
-10 LPVEVR
+10 LFIS
-16 PYRVGLTLS
+16 YIGLSILT
-25 GGGAKGFAHVGA
+25 GIVI
-37 LKAMEELGVRP
+37 GVM
-48 DIISGTSAGAVI
+48 DINMPI
-60 AVTGVNIPLW
+60 W

-105 ISDGLLSLLIG
+105 ISDGLLSLLLG
-116 YTLIPLMLFI
+116 YTFVPVMLF
-126 NSVSGLFSTNYV
+126 VSNLTSLFSTNYV
-138 QGSVQELVAYP
+138 QDSAEELLAYP
-149 FWLQLLIIAV
+149 FLVQLLIIAV
-159 LPACVEEFVF
+159 LPAFVEEFVF

-204 YAAVMGI
+204 YALLMGI
-211 IFALLVEAT
+211 VFALLVEAT

-230 FAANSYSVILMQL
+230 FAANSYSVIMMQL
-243 VSMTSGGSELL
+243 VSMTSNGSELL

-263 SMNSVPVIIAQLV
+263 SMSSMSVIIAQLV
-276 MLGLVA
+276 MLGLMA

-330 VAAALAYML
+330 IAAALAYIL